1 METKSHIYGVYGG
14 VRKVSQFKDYL
25 RDPNIKVL
33 LSGGQFQVV
42 LLGFWSVL
50 LSGGPCPPGPKV
62 RFVQVSSYQED
73 VL

>member
-42 LLGFWSVL
+42 LGFWSVL
-50 LSGGPCPPGPKV
+50 LSGGPLSSWPESEICTLWEGP
-62 RFVQVSSYQED
+62 
-73 VL
+73 